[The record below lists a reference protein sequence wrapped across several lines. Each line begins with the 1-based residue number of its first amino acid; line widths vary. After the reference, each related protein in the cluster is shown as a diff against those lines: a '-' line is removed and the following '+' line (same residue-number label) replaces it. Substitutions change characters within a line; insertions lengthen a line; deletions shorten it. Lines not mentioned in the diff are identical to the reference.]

1 MILGVW
7 GEFIYHTS
15 QQVSQELFTLSIFLC
30 PFINGVSLLIGTKAS
45 CKGAHGKSYS
55 ETIYML
61 CHLTKICCQDIKQR
75 NLISSEPNSRDEMKA
90 LDPRQQVFKFCRD
103 DIFFDVRV
111 AIK

>member
-15 QQVSQELFTLSIFLC
+15 QQVSQALFTLSIFLC
-30 PFINGVSLLIGTKAS
+30 PFISGVRLLIGTKTS
-45 CKGAHGKSYS
+45 CKGAHDKSYS

-75 NLISSEPNSRDEMKA
+75 DLISSEPNSRDEMKA

-103 DIFFDVRV
+103 DIFFNVRV
-111 AIK
+111 AFK